1 MLSISNRTGDVGIR
15 QRNLQTASD
24 VTGDTVDAVAGTVD
38 DTIDAAAATAV
49 TVTDD
54 CLSRKEKK
62 RPMLFRSSLKIT
74 AGRLCA

>member
-24 VTGDTVDAVAGTVD
+24 VTGDTVDAVAVAIDDTVD
-38 DTIDAAAATAV
+38 DAADAV
-49 TVTDD
+49 PVTDD